1 MERNSPMPESR
12 KRTEQGREAQGK
24 IAPSTEDESREAA
37 PSAAGDASGGALSS
51 AQGSAAEA
59 AGQAGAEPLD
69 ERLRVALHAAS
80 ERKAH
85 DLVVLDLR
93 EVASFT
99 DYFLIASGTNVRQVH
114 AIADAVE
121 EELRKRLKVKPAR
134 VEGYKSAEW
143 VLLDYGD
150 FIFHVFEEKARRFY
164 DLERL
169 WRDAARVALPPE
181 MLDGEGSLRSEG

>member
-1 MERNSPMPESR
+1 MGQNSPMPESR
-12 KRTEQGREAQGK
+12 ERTEGAAQ
-24 IAPSTEDESREAA
+24 PSGEE
-37 PSAAGDASGGALSS
+37 
-51 AQGSAAEA
+51 
-59 AGQAGAEPLD
+59 LD
-69 ERLRVALHAAS
+69 ERVRLALHAAG
-80 ERKAH
+80 EKKAH

-114 AIADAVE
+114 AIADAIE
-121 EELRKRLKVKPAR
+121 EELRKRLRVRPAR

-150 FIFHVFEEKARRFY
+150 FIFHVFEEKSRRFY

-169 WRDAARVALPPE
+169 WRDAARVPLPP
-181 MLDGEGSLRSEG
+181 DSAAGAGEGSLRDER